1 MKRNLHYGILLLR
14 LISLLRKPCLQGDL
28 CEVAQRKRLGEPNKC
43 SNWLVKEVNLGGE
56 ASEEASFSTSTSPTR
71 MFDASASFGSFFLKW
86 TLLLFSL
93 SSASF
98 ASRATSSSALVV
110 WERLSHISL
119 CDLFQE
125 GEDGGVPTY
134 PNSDSLDTWLRRT
147 PVSDPTPSF

>member
-1 MKRNLHYGILLLR
+1 MRWPKGRDWESRTKAATGWSR
-14 LISLLRKPCLQGDL
+14 KSTWVERQVRKPPSQP
-28 CEVAQRKRLGEPNKC
+28 AP
-43 SNWLVKEVNLGGE
+43 
-56 ASEEASFSTSTSPTR
+56 TSPTR
-71 MFDASASFGSFFLKW
+71 MFEASASFGSFFLKW

-134 PNSDSLDTWLRRT
+134 PNSDSLDTWLSRT